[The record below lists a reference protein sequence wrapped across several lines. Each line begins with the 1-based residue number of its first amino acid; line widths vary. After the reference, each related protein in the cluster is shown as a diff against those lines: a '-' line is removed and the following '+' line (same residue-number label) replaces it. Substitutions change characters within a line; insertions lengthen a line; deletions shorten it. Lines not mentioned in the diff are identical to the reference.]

1 MCFFFKW
8 CELVAC
14 QRFRSPRS
22 LAHDYINVCQV
33 SWLILVCR
41 RERCV
46 CIYINNIYKYSN
58 SSTLEV
64 CALQCM
70 LEIYFVR
77 AIKARELT
85 EHCWVTDVIVSL
97 FEVGFISLRW
107 ILLSSFVKNYFI
119 CRSVKE
125 YKLGCSWNIPLFLNF
140 KSWPQICSTLYIQ
153 S

>member
-1 MCFFFKW
+1 MFSDSGASHLLVRILLQNFSYIHVCISFLKS

-14 QRFRSPRS
+14 QRFRRPRS

-77 AIKARELT
+77 AIKARELM

-97 FEVGFISLRW
+97 FKVGSYPSGGFFSYHL
-107 ILLSSFVKNYFI
+107 
-119 CRSVKE
+119 
-125 YKLGCSWNIPLFLNF
+125 
-140 KSWPQICSTLYIQ
+140 
-153 S
+153 